1 MSSLHRP
8 LLPTPFAPTPSL
20 RATGGPPTL
29 PSAGACITSNVS
41 FTPSAAQGS
50 PDSAGAGTAMPSSSA
65 PPAAVGSGFW
75 MFHRSPTSPPAG
87 DVAAMRT
94 KAQELGY
101 DLSLLRDVPQEGC
114 QYPEVPT

>member
-1 MSSLHRP
+1 
-8 LLPTPFAPTPSL
+8 
-20 RATGGPPTL
+20 
-29 PSAGACITSNVS
+29 
-41 FTPSAAQGS
+41 
-50 PDSAGAGTAMPSSSA
+50 
-65 PPAAVGSGFW
+65 